1 MFGGRWLCGGKWKG
15 VKYLGLR
22 NGKKRGVGVDNRMG
36 DCKCVKPLCGMRND
50 EILQDGTKLYITT
63 ETQIL
68 KSWILSYLRLV
79 YTQHE

>member
-1 MFGGRWLCGGKWKG
+1 MGVDGYVDEKGKG
-15 VKYLGLR
+15 VKYLGWR
-22 NGKKRGVGVDNRMG
+22 NGKKREVGVDNGMG
-36 DCKCVKPLCGMRND
+36 DCKYVKPLCGMRND

-79 YTQHE
+79 SYTQHE